1 MKTSTT
7 CAARIGLALAL
18 ALGALAPSHGAFSNL
33 GNYTLVQ
40 HTPDLGG
47 GLLDF
52 SGIAYRDDIG
62 KLYVIS
68 NNATAIHRYTTAGAF
83 EGTITL
89 SGFTDTEG
97 ITYMGGDTFAVIE
110 EGVKAI
116 TRITIGSGVV
126 SGTITKASGVT
137 MNPNIAGTF
146 ANSGFEDLAYD
157 NTANKFYVAK
167 EKNTTDGGTVVKGLY
182 QVDNLAGGGTAT
194 TSQLATATTTLNPL
208 ATDLSGLYFN
218 NLPGGHLYVQSH
230 ESKNIMQVTTG
241 GTLVNTLK
249 LPPAV
254 VQMEGITF
262 SADGNH
268 LFLIGEP
275 REYLHYQLLD
285 AASTA
290 AASGASNLAAFVP
303 GNKRTFLTT
312 DATTGSYAGLYAK
325 TAAGGN
331 VLGTI
336 ATIAQGKNATG
347 TAETISMNFR
357 DRAAIEKAPGATNP
371 PVSSGLISDV
381 VELTGMLKSGGATS
395 GLGDRKQT
403 DPFALQL
410 TYDESLVAGDESTL
424 AAGGALQLLWLNTEF
439 NGVAGAQATD
449 LWVNAVLGNFASGTA
464 LNNQQLSWSSFS
476 SANSITDANI
486 GAFLGSWGVDTATN
500 TVWAVLDH
508 NSQFAVVPE
517 PATGGLLALGTALL
531 GLRRRRKI

>member
-1 MKTSTT
+1 MQTSTT
-7 CAARIGLALAL
+7 FAARIGLALAL
-18 ALGALAPSHGAFSNL
+18 SLGSLAPSHAAFSNL

-40 HTPDLGG
+40 YTPTLAG

-68 NNATAIHRYTTAGAF
+68 NGTTAIHRYTTAGVF
-83 EGTITL
+83 EGTISL

-110 EGVKAI
+110 EGIKDI
-116 TRITIGSGVV
+116 TRITITSGMT

-146 ANSGFEDLAYD
+146 ANLGFEDLAYD
-157 NTANKFYVAK
+157 STANKFYVVK
-167 EKNTTDGGTVVKGLY
+167 EKDTTSGGTVVKGVY
-182 QVDNLAGGGTAT
+182 QVNNLAGGGSAT
-194 TSQLATATTTLNPL
+194 TSQLATATTTVNPL
-208 ATDLSGLYFN
+208 ATDLAGIYFN

-230 ESKNIMQVTTG
+230 ESKNIMQLTTG

-254 VQMEGITF
+254 FQMEGITF

-285 AASTA
+285 AASTV

-325 TAAGGN
+325 TTAGGN
-331 VLGTI
+331 VVGTT
-336 ATIAQGKNATG
+336 ATITQGMNATG
-347 TAETISMNFR
+347 ADETISMSFR
-357 DRAAIEKAPGATNP
+357 DRATIEKSPTSTNP
-371 PVSSGLISDV
+371 PVGGSLISDV
-381 VELTGMLKSGGATS
+381 VELTGMQKSGGATS

-410 TYDESLVAGDESTL
+410 TYDETLVAGNESAL
-424 AAGGALQLLWLNTEF
+424 AAAGALQLLWLNTEF

-464 LNNQQLSWSSFS
+464 LTNQQLSWSSFS
-476 SANSITDANI
+476 SANSITDANV
-486 GAFLGSWGVDTATN
+486 GAFLGSWGVNTASN

-517 PATGGLLALGTALL
+517 PATGGLLAVGTALL

>member
-1 MKTSTT
+1 MNTSTT
-7 CAARIGLALAL
+7 CAARIGLALAIG
-18 ALGALAPSHGAFSNL
+18 LGALATSHGAFSNL

-68 NNATAIHRYTTAGAF
+68 NGTTAIHRYTTAGVF
-83 EGTITL
+83 EGTISL

-110 EGVKAI
+110 EGIKDI
-116 TRITIGSGVV
+116 TRITITSGMT

-146 ANSGFEDLAYD
+146 ANLGFEDLAYD
-157 NTANKFYVAK
+157 STANKFYVVK
-167 EKNTTDGGTVVKGLY
+167 EKDTTSGGTVVKGVY
-182 QVDNLAGGGTAT
+182 QVNNLAGGGSAT
-194 TSQLATATTTLNPL
+194 TSQLATATATVNPL
-208 ATDLSGLYFN
+208 ATDLAGIYFN
-218 NLPGGHLYVQSH
+218 NQPGGHLYVQSH
-230 ESKNIMQVTTG
+230 ESKNIMQLTTG

-254 VQMEGITF
+254 FQMEGITF

-347 TAETISMNFR
+347 TDETISMNFR
-357 DRAAIEKAPGATNP
+357 DRAGIEKAPGATNP
-371 PVSSGLISDV
+371 PVIGSLISDV

-403 DPFALQL
+403 DPFALQM
-410 TYDESLVAGDESTL
+410 TYSEILLGGDEADL
-424 AAGGALQLLWLNTEF
+424 AIDGVIQLLWLDTEF
-439 NGVAGAQATD
+439 NGAAGAQSGD
-449 LWVNAVLGNFASGTA
+449 LWKNAVLGNFGSGTA
-464 LNNQQLSWSSFS
+464 LTNQQLSWDAFAT
-476 SANSITDANI
+476 ANAITDANV
-486 GAFLGSWGVDTATN
+486 ANFLGSWGVDTASN
-500 TVWAVLDH
+500 TAWAVLNH
-508 NSQFAVVPE
+508 NSQYAVVPE
-517 PATGGLLALGTALL
+517 PATAGLLALGTVLL
-531 GLRRRRKI
+531 GLRRRRRI

>member
-1 MKTSTT
+1 MRNTATFAT
-7 CAARIGLALAL
+7 RAGLALAL
-18 ALGALAPSHGAFSNL
+18 SFGALAPSDAAFSNL

-97 ITYMGGDTFAVIE
+97 IAYMGGDTFAVIE

-116 TRITIGSGVV
+116 TRITIGSSVV

-137 MNPNIAGTF
+137 MNPSIAGTF

-157 NTANKFYVAK
+157 STANKFYVVK
-167 EKNTTDGGTVVKGLY
+167 EKDTTSGGTVVKGLY

-194 TSQLATATTTLNPL
+194 TSQLAAATTAISPL
-208 ATDLSGLYFN
+208 ATDLAGLYFN

-230 ESKNIMQVTTG
+230 ESKNIMRVTTSG
-241 GTLVNTLK
+241 ALVSTLK
-249 LPPAV
+249 LPAAV
-254 VQMEGITF
+254 VQIEGLTF
-262 SADGNH
+262 SLDGNH

-285 AASTA
+285 AASAA
-290 AASGASNLAAFVP
+290 AASGANNLSAFVA
-303 GNKRTFLTT
+303 GNKRTFLKT
-312 DATTGSYAGLYAK
+312 DATTGNYAGLYAK

-331 VLGTI
+331 VLGTV
-336 ATIAQGKNATG
+336 ATITQGKNATG
-347 TAETISMNFR
+347 ADETIAMNFR
-357 DRAAIEKAPGATNP
+357 DRAAIEKSPTATNP
-371 PVSSGLISDV
+371 PITGSLISDV

-403 DPFALQL
+403 DPFALELTYSAAQL
-410 TYDESLVAGDESTL
+410 TGDEATL
-424 AAGGALQLLWLNTEF
+424 AANGILRPMWLDTEF
-439 NGVAGAQATD
+439 NGAAGAQAND
-449 LWVNAVLGNFASGTA
+449 LWKDAVAGNFGTGTA
-464 LNNQQLSWSSFS
+464 LIDQLMSWSAFAT
-476 SANSITDANI
+476 ANGITDANV
-486 GAFLGSWGVDTATN
+486 GNFLGSWGVDTASD
-500 TVWAVLDH
+500 TVWAVLNH

-517 PATGGLLALGTALL
+517 PATGGLLVLGTALL
-531 GLRRRRKI
+531 GLRRRRH